1 MYFIL
6 IDSKIF
12 AIYLRLPPSVLPLF
26 FFFGHAPSMQ
36 KFLGLGWNLYCS
48 SNPSHSSENAKS
60 LTY

>member
-36 KFLGLGWNLYCS
+36 KFLGLG
-48 SNPSHSSENAKS
+48 
-60 LTY
+60 